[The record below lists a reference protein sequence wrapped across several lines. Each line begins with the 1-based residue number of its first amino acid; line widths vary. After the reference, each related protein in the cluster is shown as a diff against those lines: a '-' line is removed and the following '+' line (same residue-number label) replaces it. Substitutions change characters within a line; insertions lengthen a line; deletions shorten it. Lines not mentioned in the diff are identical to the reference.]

1 MTRTAAPL
9 ALAVMTGLALA
20 GAPAAVYAQAQSPPV
35 EGRSVQAGVYTAEQ
49 ALEGAA
55 LFEQYCLRCHSA
67 EEYRSPRFREKWS
80 SRTLRDLYAV
90 IASTMPFDQPAS
102 LPLTQYAELVA
113 FILQLNGFP
122 SGDALLEWDE
132 KGLAAITIDPPP

>member
-1 MTRTAAPL
+1 
-9 ALAVMTGLALA
+9 MTGLALA
-20 GAPAAVYAQAQSPPV
+20 GAASPANAQTQSPPA
-35 EGRSVQAGVYTAEQ
+35 EARSVQAGVYTAEQ

-67 EEYRSPRFREKWS
+67 EEYRSARFREKWS

-102 LPLTQYAELVA
+102 LPLREYSELVA
-113 FILQLNGFP
+113 FILELNGFP
-122 SGDALLEWDE
+122 AGDVLLEWDE
-132 KGLAAITIDPPP
+132 KALAAITIDPPP